1 MRDLS
6 LHILDIAQN
15 SIRAKAKLVEIVI
28 EEDAHEDTISLQI
41 IDDGTGM
48 DEETMA
54 KVQDPFYTTRTTRKV
69 GLGIPLLAQ
78 TARSCGGDFSI
89 NSGPRHGTAIK
100 AVFIKSHI
108 DMLPMG
114 NMADTMVS
122 LVAVNPNV
130 DFVFK
135 HKTIKCEFCFDTRD
149 VKATLE
155 DIPITLPTV
164 LDWIREYIEQGLSK
178 TCGGV

>member
-78 TARSCGGDFSI
+78 TARSCGGDF
-89 NSGPRHGTAIK
+89 
-100 AVFIKSHI
+100 
-108 DMLPMG
+108 
-114 NMADTMVS
+114 
-122 LVAVNPNV
+122 
-130 DFVFK
+130 
-135 HKTIKCEFCFDTRD
+135 
-149 VKATLE
+149 
-155 DIPITLPTV
+155 
-164 LDWIREYIEQGLSK
+164 
-178 TCGGV
+178 